1 MFVNRQRV
9 LDRIRKRGTA
19 ITALV
24 APAGYGKSYIAHRI
38 ARLEP
43 SWAEV
48 SASPRI
54 DGGFAERVAAALGVD
69 VSAPGP
75 DLRDEI
81 IRAWLRL
88 SGPLTLIL
96 DDVECLEGDRDGL
109 TLLTD
114 LISCHAPNGKL
125 IVCARREPGIAFADF
140 AGPHL
145 LTTVRREHLAF
156 DEDEM
161 RSVFAAD
168 SEITESLL
176 FRISR
181 FTSGWPLAALYFAR
195 LAREGNLESAF
206 DALDPSSFD
215 DLFDYVD
222 WHVLAHLP
230 QHVIYA
236 LCASVAFDDLG
247 AEEFTHLFGAPPREH
262 IVSDLTR
269 RFQIA
274 DLLGGGRLEV
284 SPLVRAVLRSRHAA
298 EVHRGQLAVARTCA
312 ANHEVARAAQCY
324 LEAGEIALASDL
336 LRQADSVTLDALC
349 IFSRLPDRYDPAT
362 LACYPEIWAASIGA
376 RRLSERPDALAREA
390 NAVLESL
397 PPDVPD
403 STVNTVV
410 ALSAL
415 ILMDA
420 GRMADACIMLA
431 RGREIP
437 DAGPQDAGQL
447 HLLAALA
454 TIDATRGNYDAALTA
469 WHKMQRHLLAEQTW
483 FSQLLSIEIGAARA
497 RGRWETEYQSVEEML
512 KAAQRGGAPTI
523 IAMALAEGVFG
534 AWLARDVEVG
544 DAYLTQFEL
553 VLKEHD
559 VPGLLNFGL
568 AALGRKLAP
577 TRGGS
582 WHWDAQAYLM
592 SAADNDD
599 PAAAAHD
606 AQTAVALAD
615 NAGTAFLRV
624 LARLAVA
631 EKVPT
636 SRTRRLAEAQEIA
649 AEIDSAPLRE
659 SIARLVATGEPNGML
674 TSFIDRLRFRSS
686 VFEPAG
692 DTSVAVYLANATIC
706 RDGTE
711 LTVSE
716 GGWALTAALAVDER
730 AVSRDTLCDRLWPDM
745 PLESARN
752 ALKMCVRRTRQQLGD
767 PDAIVSVKSTYVMG
781 KDVNVDVRALPAL
794 RSAVARGTSAP
805 ADITAIEASFE
816 RLRHGRP
823 DAFCRWEWFED
834 TERMLQAATRE
845 LGDFLAH
852 AALDRGDTAR
862 ALQIAEYLVGLDPLD
877 EAARAVK
884 IQAHLATEN
893 RGAAILEFQH
903 YRKLLDRELGVAPSA
918 QLKELLDPL
927 ARAAAPVGGA

>member
-24 APAGYGKSYIAHRI
+24 APAGYGKSYIAQRI

-48 SASPRI
+48 NASPEAAGR
-54 DGGFAERVAAALGVD
+54 FAVRVGAALD
-69 VSAPGP
+69 VEIDASAENPS
-75 DLRDEI
+75 DTI
-81 IRAWLRL
+81 TRAWLQLPAPR
-88 SGPLTLIL
+88 TLIVEN
-96 DDVECLEGDRDGL
+96 VECLEGDAPAL
-109 TLLTD
+109 KILTD
-114 LISCHAPNGKL
+114 LISCHAPDGKL
-125 IVCARREPGIAFADF
+125 ILCARREPGIAFADF

-161 RSVFAAD
+161 RSVFAEH
-168 SEITESLL
+168 EITESLL

-195 LAREGNLESAF
+195 LAREGNLEGAF
-206 DALDPSSFD
+206 DSLDPTAVD

-222 WHVLAHLP
+222 WHVVAHLSP
-230 QHVIYA
+230 DVLYA
-236 LCASVAFDDLG
+236 VCASVAYDDLG
-247 AEEFTHLFGAPPREH
+247 AGEFQHLFGVAAHER

-269 RFQIA
+269 RFQVA
-274 DLLGGGRLEV
+274 DLLSGGRVEV
-284 SPLVRAVLRSRHAA
+284 CPLIRSVLRARHPA
-298 EVHRGQLAVARTCA
+298 EVRRGQLAVARNCE

-349 IFSRLPDRYDPAT
+349 IFSRLPARYDAAT
-362 LACYPEIWAASIGA
+362 LACYPEVWAASIGA
-376 RRLSERPDALAREA
+376 RRLSERPDVLAQEA

-397 PPDVPD
+397 PSDASD
-403 STVNTVV
+403 GTVNTIV

-415 ILMDA
+415 VLMDA
-420 GRMADACIMLA
+420 GRMIDACVMLA
-431 RGREIP
+431 RGRPIP
-437 DAGPQDAGQL
+437 DEGPQDAGQL

-454 TIDATRGNYDAALTA
+454 TIDATRGQYDAALIA
-469 WHKMQRHLLAEQTW
+469 WHKMQRHMLAEQTW

-497 RGRWETEYQSVEEML
+497 RGHWEAEYQSIEEMF
-512 KAAQRGGAPTI
+512 KAAQRGGAPAI

-534 AWLARDVEVG
+534 AWLARDADVA

-553 VLKEHD
+553 ALKEHD
-559 VPGLLNFGL
+559 LPGLLNFGL
-568 AALGRKLAP
+568 AALGRKLSP

-599 PAAAAHD
+599 PAAAAQD
-606 AQTAVALAD
+606 AQTALALAD
-615 NAGTAFLRV
+615 QAGTAFLRV

-631 EKVPT
+631 EKVPS
-636 SRTRRLAEAQEIA
+636 SRDRRLAEAQEIA
-649 AEIDSAPLRE
+649 GEIDSAPLRE

-674 TSFIDRLRFRSS
+674 TSFVDRLRFRSS
-686 VFEPAG
+686 AFEPAS
-692 DTSVAVYLANATIC
+692 DASVAVSLSNATIC

-716 GGWALTAALAVDER
+716 GGWALMAALAVDER

-767 PDAIVSVKSTYVMG
+767 PDAIVSIKSTYVLG
-781 KDVNVDVRALPAL
+781 EDVEVDVRALPAL
-794 RSAVARGTSAP
+794 RAAAARGTTAA
-805 ADITAIEASFE
+805 ADGEAIDAAFQ
-816 RLRHGRP
+816 RLRRGRP
-823 DAFCRWEWFED
+823 DTFSRWEWFED

-845 LGDFLAH
+845 LGDFLATD
-852 AALDRGDTAR
+852 ALRRADTAR
-862 ALQIAEYLVGLDPLD
+862 ALQIAEFLVGVDPLD
-877 EAARAVK
+877 EAARTVK
-884 IQAHLATEN
+884 IKAHLATEN

-903 YRKLLDRELGVAPSA
+903 YRKLLERELGVEPSA
-918 QLKELLDPL
+918 QLKGLLDPL
-927 ARAAAPVGGA
+927 ARTAAGVHGA